1 MKKIHALLA
10 ALKKSIPLHWPKIIH
25 GKETI
30 RKLGKN
36 MRLENS
42 PPYQ

>member
-1 MKKIHALLA
+1 MKKIHALRA
-10 ALKKSIPLHWPKIIH
+10 ALKKLIPLHWPKIIH
-25 GKETI
+25 AKETI

-42 PPYQ
+42 PPHQ